1 MLNNIDIEFL
11 RALRLHLAKHKALS
25 RFKKNVL
32 KERQIDQDKNVKE
45 VYDQAVK
52 CPNIFNIGKLI
63 KVRDYR
69 HIGGLPLDRRTVS
82 GCITTIVPVF
92 DWDSSPEGFDFWDEI
107 LCHEFKYSP
116 KYAKFFDVI
125 YDKIN

>member
-11 RALRLHLAKHKALS
+11 KALRLHLAKHKALS

-32 KERQIDQDKNVKE
+32 EEKHIDQNKNVKE

-63 KVRDYR
+63 KVRDYYNNDSY
-69 HIGGLPLDRRTVS
+69 GLPLDRRTIS
-82 GCITTIVPVF
+82 GCITQITPVF
-92 DWDSSPEGFDFWDEI
+92 EWDSSPEGFDFWDGI
-107 LCHEFKYSP
+107 LYHEFKHSP
-116 KYAKFFDVI
+116 KYAKFFESAFSL
-125 YDKIN
+125 

>member
-11 RALRLHLAKHKALS
+11 KALRLHLTKHKALS

-32 KERQIDQDKNVKE
+32 KERPIDQDKNVKE

-63 KVRDYR
+63 KVRDYCND
-69 HIGGLPLDRRTVS
+69 GGLSLDRRTIS
-82 GCITTIVPVF
+82 RCITNITPVF
-92 DWDSSPEGFDFWDEI
+92 EWDSSPEGFDFWDEI
-107 LCHEFKYSP
+107 LYHEFKHNP
-116 KYAKFFDVI
+116 KYAKFFESA
-125 YDKIN
+125 YSL